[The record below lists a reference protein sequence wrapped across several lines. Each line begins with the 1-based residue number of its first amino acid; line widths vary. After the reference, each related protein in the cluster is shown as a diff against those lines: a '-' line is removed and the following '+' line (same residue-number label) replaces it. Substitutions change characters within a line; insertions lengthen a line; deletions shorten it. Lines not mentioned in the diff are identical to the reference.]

1 MLRNNKNIWRV
12 IFLFA
17 IGIFL
22 IALSSKTALA
32 DEIIWEY
39 NTGVNYPVK
48 VHYGVVLVDAKRFFN
63 CNTLNVNI
71 TNDRS
76 PENDT
81 IITGFDYGNKL
92 WDELATLDPMIIV
105 EPESFDV
112 EVPVDTQFDTTMII
126 SNLGNVSLYFDITL
140 LLQEEDTIHYDGDN
154 HAAVGIIG
162 GGAFEGAI
170 KLTPTELGPYDGW
183 ALTSVLFYYST
194 GSCNGMVKIY
204 EGGFNP
210 SHPGV
215 LITSEYYSVSEH
227 NWCRIDLLS
236 PVTIN
241 SSHDMWVSLTASNS
255 AGEYPLGAD
264 EGPAVDGKGDWI
276 YLDGSWTE
284 LQDLGIDFNWN
295 IRAIVVPPPPWISVT
310 PNSGTV
316 PAGQSLDVIVHFDT
330 YGLTPDSTYT
340 TSILIHN
347 NSPES
352 PIDIPVTMH
361 VTSFGV
367 EDSQVPMVF
376 ALSQNYPN
384 PAFGN
389 TSISYHLPKKSE
401 VSLKLYDVKGRF
413 VKTLVEDIREPG
425 FYSVTWN
432 TCDKE
437 SKRLASGIYF
447 YRLKA
452 GKYIET
458 KKLILL
464 R

>member
-1 MLRNNKNIWRV
+1 MLRNHPIREISLTGQAKAIWRV
-12 IFLFA
+12 IFLIV
-17 IGIFL
+17 IGMTLNVAMTDEIVCEYS
-22 IALSSKTALA
+22 IGLSSPEYADRLA
-32 DEIIWEY
+32 
-39 NTGVNYPVK
+39 NG
-48 VHYGVVLVDAKRFFN
+48 
-63 CNTLNVNI
+63 NTLNVNI

-76 PENDT
+76 PEND
-81 IITGFDYGNKL
+81 IINMGLDNDDKL
-92 WDELATLDPMIIV
+92 WDEWATLDPMIIV

-112 EVPVDTQFDTTMII
+112 EVPVDTQLDTTMTI
-126 SNLGNVSLYFDITL
+126 SNIGNVSLDFDITL

-154 HAAVGIIG
+154 YAAVGIIG

-295 IRAIVVPPPPWISVT
+295 IRAIVT
-310 PNSGTV
+310 
-316 PAGQSLDVIVHFDT
+316 
-330 YGLTPDSTYT
+330 
-340 TSILIHN
+340 
-347 NSPES
+347 
-352 PIDIPVTMH
+352 
-361 VTSFGV
+361 
-367 EDSQVPMVF
+367 SQVGIEDDTLQVPKGF
-376 ALSQNYPN
+376 ALNQNYPN
-384 PAFGN
+384 PFSSS
-389 TSISYHLPKKSE
+389 TTISFSATDLHGFTPLDSEHLTGQAQIKI
-401 VSLKLYDVKGRF
+401 YNVKGQMVRQLSIDNRQSSIEWDGRDERG
-413 VKTLVEDIREPG
+413 KSLP
-425 FYSVTWN
+425 
-432 TCDKE
+432 
-437 SKRLASGIYF
+437 SGIFIYTA
-447 YRLKA
+447 L
-452 GKYIET
+452 
-458 KKLILL
+458 LLVILRIQRNVL
-464 R
+464 Y